1 MTYVLNFK
9 SGKIIQNADNLVIV
23 GSPYAMLLYGA
34 TGNPDIVDNDDTFT
48 TEELATQC
56 YTSRFDDNEYLAEF
70 RSPFNGKYNMGYLHN
85 VYDERFVKYF
95 NFCDQIVAINMNGTD
110 FQDKNN
116 GLIKW
121 VSVQKCA

>member
-1 MTYVLNFK
+1 MAYVLNFK